1 MINKLFSRY
10 NVQYI
15 WFALNYK
22 SNKKE
27 SGIFYIFD
35 RNQEYKVLCKTTHF
49 YISRLKSLMS
59 FPFKKLEAQPT
70 ESVLLT

>member
-1 MINKLFSRY
+1 MYSTYGLHLITNPTK
-10 NVQYI
+10 
-15 WFALNYK
+15 
-22 SNKKE
+22 
-27 SGIFYIFD
+27 
-35 RNQEYKVLCKTTHF
+35 RNQEYFTYLTGTKNTKVLCKTTHF